1 MYKKAIS
8 FYKTSWP
15 GLILVVIFS
24 FTFIFGFLKAAFPET
39 FYEKASGKI
48 DTAIIG
54 IGYYQNNH
62 TVALKLDSGNL
73 TLRQSYPLWWYAPHP
88 KATDLKS
95 GKQVHVWM
103 KKSTGSFFGIKA
115 EGKVI
120 QPAWFDILT
129 DYFNSSSVL
138 VVMIGCFLLIS
149 IYHYMEVI
157 KNVYLWMPY
166 ALGILALT
174 VFWGYLNVIIFGIV
188 ALVVVKYILKKRK
201 AQQLNDQLVV
211 EI

>member
-24 FTFIFGFLKAAFPET
+24 FTFIFGFLKVALPET

-54 IGYYQNNH
+54 IGYYQNSH
-62 TVALKLDSGNL
+62 TIALKLDSGNL
-73 TLRQSYPLWWYAPHP
+73 VLRQSYPLWWYAPHP
-88 KATDLKS
+88 KAADLKS
-95 GKQVHVWM
+95 GKHVSVLM

-115 EGKVI
+115 AGKVI

-129 DYFNSSSVL
+129 DYFNSPSIL
-138 VVMIGCFLLIS
+138 LLMISCFLLIS

-166 ALGILALT
+166 GLGIVTLT
-174 VFWGYLNVIIFGIV
+174 VFWGYLNLIFFIIV
-188 ALVVVKYILKKRK
+188 ALVLVKYILKKRK
-201 AQQLNDQLVV
+201 AQQIHPQPAA
-211 EI
+211 E

>member
-8 FYKTSWP
+8 VYKTSWP

-24 FTFIFGFLKAAFPET
+24 FTFIFGFLKATFPET

-54 IGYYQNNH
+54 IGYYQNSH

-73 TLRQSYPLWWYAPHP
+73 VLHQSYPLWWYAPHP
-88 KATDLKS
+88 KAADLKS
-95 GKQVHVWM
+95 GKQVSVLM

-129 DYFNSSSVL
+129 DYFNAPSVL
-138 VVMIGCFLLIS
+138 GTMIGCFLLIS
-149 IYHYMEVI
+149 IYHYIEVI

-174 VFWGYLNVIIFGIV
+174 VFWGYLNVIIFTIV
-188 ALVVVKYILKKRK
+188 GLVVVKYILKKRK
-201 AQQLNDQLVV
+201 AQQLSNQPVV
-211 EI
+211 E

>member
-24 FTFIFGFLKAAFPET
+24 FTFIFGFLKATFPET

-73 TLRQSYPLWWYAPHP
+73 TLRQNYPLWWYAPHP
-88 KATDLKS
+88 KAADLKS
-95 GKQVHVWM
+95 GKQVSVLM

-129 DYFNSSSVL
+129 DYFNSPSVL

-157 KNVYLWMPY
+157 KNTYLWMPY
-166 ALGILALT
+166 ALGIVALT
-174 VFWGYLNVIIFGIV
+174 VFWGYLNVIIFTIV
-188 ALVVVKYILKKRK
+188 FLVVVKYILKKRK
-201 AQQLNDQLVV
+201 AQQLSNQPAID
-211 EI
+211 